1 MIEISNSTAQ
11 TLTPGQAIAFDVTN
25 LKTRCTA
32 ECHKTGM
39 TDVRLR
45 LNGIYEIVF
54 SGQHWW
60 RGQQV
65 PCSLA
70 FPQGMPVLPGST
82 MISTTAAAGDLNNV
96 AKTMLVG
103 NGCGMYDTIRIVN
116 TGTANLTVGPGANLV
131 VRRIA

>member
-1 MIEISNSTAQ
+1 MIEISNSAAQ
-11 TLTPGQAIAFDVTN
+11 TLEVGQAILFDVTN

-32 ECHKTGM
+32 ECHRAGM
-39 TDVRLR
+39 SDVKLR
-45 LNGIYEIVF
+45 LPGIYEVAF
-54 SGQHWW
+54 SGNIAGVAAGTVQLSISA
-60 RGQQV
+60 GN
-65 PCSLA
+65 A
-70 FPQGMPVLPGST
+70 VLPGST

>member
-54 SGQHWW
+54 RATLVAW
-60 RGQQV
+60 QQV

-70 FPQGMPVLPGST
+70 FPQGMQCSRALP
-82 MISTTAAAGDLNNV
+82 
-96 AKTMLVG
+96 
-103 NGCGMYDTIRIVN
+103 
-116 TGTANLTVGPGANLV
+116 
-131 VRRIA
+131 

>member
-45 LNGIYEIVF
+45 LYGIYEIVF
-54 SGQHWW
+54 SGN
-60 RGQQV
+60 
-65 PCSLA
+65 A
-70 FPQGMPVLPGST
+70 VLPGST

-103 NGCGMYDTIRIVN
+103 NGCGMYDIIRIVN